1 MRRRRIRRARGAG
14 VVRARRVRDARWGR
28 RGRARRDAPGR
39 PALGVP
45 AGDAEAAYRYRAE
58 EIVRGVEPEAATA
71 AGGVAVLVATGSL
84 NPGYSLSLACA
95 FGTIAPVR
103 ARASDRSGF
112 VECVAPN
119 LNPSLSG
126 AFVSVRLGV
135 GCEFGRGGAALRIVS
150 APVDGTGVPT
160 SGVTDDPREE
170 EEEDVAAVM
179 LSASP
184 ATGSADGGTRLAVF
198 GSNLARYSSNRI
210 VRFGDV
216 AVVGHFVSSAL
227 VVVETPAVDYFG
239 PTRLGDGGAFSNFVF
254 SYVESARVDSVSPS
268 VVHPSG
274 GTALAIKG
282 SFGRGVF
289 YCRVGTIGPI
299 PASSVDAGT
308 VECVAP
314 ARDEGA
320 AVVTVASGFGDVHG
334 TGEVSLAYEL
344 PRVKKADEDKP
355 PEPEVAAVVPFAG
368 PLGGGSPCTSSARSS
383 PRSPPRS
390 SSLAARWPRRT
401 PYPPPSSSS
410 RRPRVRSSG
419 RWLCTDPRVSAAC
432 SRTWRTSMKVPS
444 PWSPPSSEPTAARR
458 SPSSAP
464 RSARV
469 EPRGRLAESA
479 RSVPSRR
486 RTREATGSSAGRP
499 RRSSERAPS
508 RLEPTTG
515 PRGRRAA
522 RCSRRTRRAAF
533 SRRHPRLPR
542 EPTSQTPRFPS
553 SACGFTYERMR
564 GRRLGFPL
572 STAVPTR
579 VSWLFE
585 STIHQLRRRL
595 STTRAAACTRSWSDS
610 PPRRCGASRR
620 AAAASRADP

>member
-1 MRRRRIRRARGAG
+1 MPARS
-14 VVRARRVRDARWGR
+14 
-28 RGRARRDAPGR
+28 
-39 PALGVP
+39 
-45 AGDAEAAYRYRAE
+45 
-58 EIVRGVEPEAATA
+58 
-71 AGGVAVLVATGSL
+71 AV
-84 NPGYSLSLACA
+84 
-95 FGTIAPVR
+95 
-103 ARASDRSGF
+103 
-112 VECVAPN
+112 
-119 LNPSLSG
+119 
-126 AFVSVRLGV
+126 
-135 GCEFGRGGAALRIVS
+135 
-150 APVDGTGVPT
+150 
-160 SGVTDDPREE
+160 DPR
-170 EEEDVAAVM
+170 
-179 LSASP
+179 
-184 ATGSADGGTRLAVF
+184 
-198 GSNLARYSSNRI
+198 
-210 VRFGDV
+210 
-216 AVVGHFVSSAL
+216 
-227 VVVETPAVDYFG
+227 
-239 PTRLGDGGAFSNFVF
+239 
-254 SYVESARVDSVSPS
+254 
-268 VVHPSG
+268 
-274 GTALAIKG
+274 
-282 SFGRGVF
+282 
-289 YCRVGTIGPI
+289 
-299 PASSVDAGT
+299 
-308 VECVAP
+308 
-314 ARDEGA
+314 
-320 AVVTVASGFGDVHG
+320 
-334 TGEVSLAYEL
+334 
-344 PRVKKADEDKP
+344 
-355 PEPEVAAVVPFAG
+355 
-368 PLGGGSPCTSSARSS
+368 CTSSARSS

-401 PYPPPSSSS
+401 SYPPPSSSS

-432 SRTWRTSMKVPS
+432 SRTWRMSMKVPS

-499 RRSSERAPS
+499 RRSSGTRTVAAGTHDGSAWTAGGSLLATHAPRDVFAS
-508 RLEPTTG
+508 PPAT
-515 PRGRRAA
+515 PW
-522 RCSRRTRRAAF
+522 
-533 SRRHPRLPR
+533 

>member
-1 MRRRRIRRARGAG
+1 M
-14 VVRARRVRDARWGR
+14 
-28 RGRARRDAPGR
+28 
-39 PALGVP
+39 
-45 AGDAEAAYRYRAE
+45 
-58 EIVRGVEPEAATA
+58 
-71 AGGVAVLVATGSL
+71 LVATGSL
-84 NPGYSLSLACA
+84 NGLIPCRWR
-95 FGTIAPVR
+95 APSGR
-103 ARASDRSGF
+103 SRPCARASDRSGF

-119 LNPSLSG
+119 IDPSLAG

-160 SGVTDDPREE
+160 SVVTDDPRE

-198 GSNLARYSSNRI
+198 GSNLARYSSNRM

-239 PTRLGDGGAFSNFVF
+239 PTRLGDGSGAFSNFVF

-299 PASSVDAGT
+299 SASSVDAGT

-334 TGEVSLAYEL
+334 QGEVSLAYEL

-368 PLGGGSPCTSSARSS
+368 PLGGGSPVYVIGKELTALASSFIEFGGAMAPSHAVSSAVVIVEA
-383 PRSPPRS
+383 PPG
-390 SSLAARWPRRT
+390 
-401 PYPPPSSSS
+401 
-410 RRPRVRSSG
+410 VRSSG

-432 SRTWRTSMKVPS
+432 SRTWRTSTNS
-444 PWSPPSSEPTAARR
+444 PWSPPSSESTAARR

-486 RTREATGSSAGRP
+486 RTREATGSSAEHP
-499 RRSSERAPS
+499 RRFAGRVPS
-508 RLEPTTG
+508 RLEHTTG

-522 RCSRRTRRAAF
+522 RCSRRTRRAAS
-533 SRRHPRLPR
+533 SRRHPRRPR
-542 EPTSQTPRFPS
+542 EPTSPPRFPS
-553 SACGFTYERMR
+553 SACGFTFERMEDVVR
-564 GRRLGFPL
+564 GF
-572 STAVPTR
+572 
-579 VSWLFE
+579 
-585 STIHQLRRRL
+585 LRRRGFRL
-595 STTRAAACTRSWSDS
+595 AFRGCSNRLFTSYVGVFRQPGR
-610 PPRRCGASRR
+610 RR
-620 AAAASRADP
+620 ARVRGAIRHPEGAERRVGRRRHRGRIRRVRVWRRL

>member
-1 MRRRRIRRARGAG
+1 
-14 VVRARRVRDARWGR
+14 
-28 RGRARRDAPGR
+28 
-39 PALGVP
+39 
-45 AGDAEAAYRYRAE
+45 
-58 EIVRGVEPEAATA
+58 
-71 AGGVAVLVATGSL
+71 
-84 NPGYSLSLACA
+84 
-95 FGTIAPVR
+95 
-103 ARASDRSGF
+103 
-112 VECVAPN
+112 
-119 LNPSLSG
+119 
-126 AFVSVRLGV
+126 
-135 GCEFGRGGAALRIVS
+135 
-150 APVDGTGVPT
+150 
-160 SGVTDDPREE
+160 
-170 EEEDVAAVM
+170 M

-198 GSNLARYSSNRI
+198 GSNLVSRYSSNRI

-239 PTRLGDGGAFSNFVF
+239 PTRLGDGSGVSNFVF

-268 VVHPSG
+268 VAPLGRDGAGDQGFIRQRRFLLQGGHDRSHPRV
-274 GTALAIKG
+274 LR
-282 SFGRGVF
+282 GRGHR
-289 YCRVGTIGPI
+289 RVRR
-299 PASSVDAGT
+299 
-308 VECVAP
+308 P

-320 AVVTVASGFGDVHG
+320 AVVTVASDSGMS
-334 TGEVSLAYEL
+334 TGPARYRSRTSFRGSRRLTRTSRRSRRWRRWFPL
-344 PRVKKADEDKP
+344 PARS
-355 PEPEVAAVVPFAG
+355 AVDPR
-368 PLGGGSPCTSSARSS
+368 CTASARSS
-383 PRSPPRS
+383 RAAS
-390 SSLAARWPRRT
+390 SFIEFGGAMALARRIL
-401 PYPPPSSSS
+401 
-410 RRPRVRSSG
+410 RRRHRRGAPVRSSG

-432 SRTWRTSMKVPS
+432 SRTWRMSMKVPS
-444 PWSPPSSEPTAARR
+444 PSPPSSEPTAARR

-508 RLEPTTG
+508 RLEHTTG

-595 STTRAAACTRSWSDS
+595 STTRAAACTPPPRAS
-610 PPRRCGASRR
+610 PPRRAGAARR
-620 AAAASRADP
+620 AASRADP